1 MNSPSNSPLG
11 GHLEADD
18 RTLVRTYCADNPRL
32 SAGALSAARHFLK
45 WARARKI
52 PIRDLDASAVDRF
65 LRHRCRCDR
74 YSPTQL
80 KCPVYA
86 ADTRRFLRYLED
98 SGVVMIADD
107 VARLG
112 QYLQAYAGKLSA
124 ARYSEVTYSMRL
136 SQARHF
142 AEWALQMRVPAHG
155 IDDAIGD
162 QFAHHDCRCGIK
174 TKRGK
179 RVEGSGTRDRRR
191 GARAFV
197 RFLREQSLIPPAAPD
212 CVTAC
217 DPRLTEFSEWL
228 RRERGVTSETV
239 RRYVNEA
246 GRWLDR
252 LVAAQKDYDA
262 AAIRSIVLDQ
272 GEERSRSSVRMTVTV
287 LRSFLRF
294 TIIQGECAPSLL
306 HAVPPAVRRRLSTV
320 PRTIPPAKIEEIIA
334 SCRTDTPVE
343 IRDRAILLLLA
354 RLALRAG
361 DIWQLRLSDIDW
373 RASRLRLHGK
383 DRRGVL
389 MPLPQ
394 DAGDALLAYIEN
406 ARPVVATDR
415 VFLRTQAPF
424 TPLRSAAEIAGI
436 VSRVLNRGGFAG
448 LPTGSHVFRHS
459 LASAWLRGGADL
471 DQIGVALRHTS
482 RDTTS
487 IYAKVDVEM
496 LADVAQPWPGC
507 AS

>member
-11 GHLEADD
+11 GPADAED
-18 RTLVRTYCADNPRL
+18 RTVVRVYLADNPRL
-32 SAGALSAARHFLK
+32 SAGAMSAARHFLK

-52 PIRDLDASAVDRF
+52 PIRDLDASAVDQF
-65 LRHRCRCDR
+65 LRHRCRCGR
-74 YSPTQL
+74 NSPTQL
-80 KCPVYA
+80 KCPMYA
-86 ADTRRFLRYLED
+86 IDTRRFLRYLED
-98 SGVVMIADD
+98 VGVVTIADD

-112 QYLQAYAGKLSA
+112 QYVEAYAEKLSA
-124 ARYSEVTYSMRL
+124 TGYSKVTYSGRL

-142 AEWALQMRVPAHG
+142 AEWVLQMRVPAHG
-155 IDDAIGD
+155 IDDAIVD
-162 QFAHHDCRCGIK
+162 QFARHDCRCGIK

-179 RVEGSGTRDRRR
+179 RVTGSGTRDRGR

-197 RFLREQSLIPPAAPD
+197 RFLREQGLISPEARKPVPD
-212 CVTAC
+212 R
-217 DPRLTEFSEWL
+217 DHRLTAFSDWL

-239 RRYVNEA
+239 RRYLNEA
-246 GRWLDR
+246 ARWLDR
-252 LVAAQKDYDA
+252 LGAAPKDFSA
-262 AAIRSIVLDQ
+262 ASIRSIVLDQ

-294 TIIQGECAPSLL
+294 TIIEGTCAPSLL
-306 HAVPPAVRRRLSTV
+306 HAVPPAMRRRLSTV
-320 PRTIPPAKIEEIIA
+320 PRTIPTAKIEEIIA

-383 DRRGVL
+383 GRRGVM

-394 DAGDALLAYIEN
+394 DAGDALLSYIED

-424 TPLRSAAEIAGI
+424 TPLRSSAEIAGI
-436 VSRVLNRGGFAG
+436 VSRVLSRGGFSG

-482 RDTTS
+482 RDTTA
-487 IYAKVDVEM
+487 IYAKVDVGM